1 LIAVDNPAGPP
12 PTIRTSQSSDS
23 LSISLSPPES
33 EAADLDEKVL
43 KLKILFLV

>member
-1 LIAVDNPAGPP
+1 MAVDNPAGPP

-33 EAADLDEKVL
+33 VAEADEKVL
-43 KLKILFLV
+43 KL